1 MYYSYNSYEKN
12 IIRDIKRMTDE
23 SKQLERIMHQDDLNL
38 DKIDKIKKLLE
49 KKQKKKKFLNNNNQK
64 KQLPKLIKN
73 NLKEEKEDDNLNTN
87 KITFRNK
94 PIKTLSNFNNNNLIL
109 PTDYTTLNSFRDS
122 KFNLNNP
129 LLNHTINNEIEYL
142 DGYNNILKKIN
153 ETYKKLPFYYK
164 RLNKN
169 FQYNNGQL
177 ISDESLINRYN
188 KKDDIPLNINTIKNK
203 ILSPELNMTFH
214 PNYTKDYF
222 FKKSLIFNNKNVK
235 NFYINK
241 HDKTDSFL
249 FRRNL
254 NKNK

>member
-1 MYYSYNSYEKN
+1 MYYNYNSYEKN

-49 KKQKKKKFLNNNNQK
+49 KNQKKKKLLNNNNHK
-64 KQLPKLIKN
+64 KKLPNLINN
-73 NLKEEKEDDNLNTN
+73 NLKEEKELDFSNIN
-87 KITFRNK
+87 KNKFQQK
-94 PIKTLSNFNNNNLIL
+94 PIKNVSNYYNNNLIL

-122 KFNLNNP
+122 NFNLNNP
-129 LLNHTINNEIEYL
+129 ILNNTINKKLEYM
-142 DGYNNILKKIN
+142 DSYNDIIKKIK
-153 ETYKKLPFYYK
+153 ETSKKLPFYYK

-169 FQYNNGQL
+169 YQYNNGQL
-177 ISDESLINRYN
+177 ILDESHINRYN

-235 NFYINK
+235 IFYTNR
-241 HDKTDSFL
+241 HDKTNSSL
-249 FRRNL
+249 FR
-254 NKNK
+254 KNIN

>member
-1 MYYSYNSYEKN
+1 MYYNYNSYEKN

-49 KKQKKKKFLNNNNQK
+49 KNQKKKKLLNNNNHK
-64 KQLPKLIKN
+64 KKLPNLINN
-73 NLKEEKEDDNLNTN
+73 NLKEEKELDFSNIN
-87 KITFRNK
+87 KNKFQQK
-94 PIKTLSNFNNNNLIL
+94 PIKNVSNYYNNNLIL

-122 KFNLNNP
+122 NFNLNNP
-129 LLNHTINNEIEYL
+129 LLNNTINKKLEYM
-142 DGYNNILKKIN
+142 DSYNDIIKKIK
-153 ETYKKLPFYYK
+153 ETSKKLPFYYK

-169 FQYNNGQL
+169 YQYNNGQL
-177 ISDESLINRYN
+177 ILDESHINRYN

-235 NFYINK
+235 IFYTNR
-241 HDKTDSFL
+241 HDKTNSSL
-249 FRRNL
+249 FR
-254 NKNK
+254 KNIN

>member
-129 LLNHTINNEIEYL
+129 LLNHTINKEIEYL

-169 FQYNNGQL
+169 YQYNNGQL